1 MRRILGRANSIN
13 VMKVV
18 WACEEL
24 GLPYT
29 REDLGGPFGGLD
41 TPAYRAMNPNALVPV
56 LVEPDGWVMWES
68 NAILRYLAA
77 AHGKGGPLWPD
88 DARARARADQWMD
101 WQQTVANASLAP
113 AFVQMYRTPPEKRD
127 EAVIA
132 KSIARSAETFRVIEA
147 HLAAQP
153 YVAGDAFTLGDIPV
167 GCHVYRYLH
176 LPIDRPDLPA
186 LAAYHQRL
194 LARPAYARHVAVPI
208 T

>member
-24 GLPYT
+24 GLAYA
-29 REDLGGPFGGLD
+29 REDFGGPFGGLD
-41 TPAYRAMNPNALVPV
+41 TPSFRAMNPNRLVPV

-77 AHGKGGPLWPD
+77 VAAPTPLWPEEP
-88 DARARARADQWMD
+88 RARARADQWMD
-101 WQQTVANASLAP
+101 WQQTSANAALGP
-113 AFVQMYRTPPEKRD
+113 AFVQMYRTPPERRD
-127 EAVIA
+127 ETV
-132 KSIARSAETFRVIEA
+132 IARSVARAAEVFAVLEA
-147 HLAAQP
+147 HLAATP
-153 YVAGDAFTLGDIPV
+153 FVAGEAFTLGDIPI
-167 GCHVYRYLH
+167 GCHVYRYLNM
-176 LPIDRPDLPA
+176 PISRPDFPA

-194 LARPAYARHVAVPI
+194 LARPAYAAHVAVPV